1 LSNVVDLLQRSWNH
15 SIDDMQNVAIVSHK
29 SLKTYSPR
37 FTGRISWSH
46 FSAAR
51 RKHIVWA
58 TIKQLIS
65 IQIESCNNKQH
76 NPHYLSENIHRLQ
89 RMHKAL
95 QRVVLGSSA
104 SKFSHSTDMLCHLHW
119 LPVQYR
125 IQFKLALLAFN
136 ARNNNAPLYLSC
148 LLHNYVPGRS
158 LRSSQSNLLCVPSYK
173 LNFVT
178 RSFWVAAPTVW
189 NSLPADI
196 RACTFYGSSN
206 RHLKA
211 FYFNN
216 AF

>member
-1 LSNVVDLLQRSWNH
+1 
-15 SIDDMQNVAIVSHK
+15 
-29 SLKTYSPR
+29 
-37 FTGRISWSH
+37 
-46 FSAAR
+46 
-51 RKHIVWA
+51 
-58 TIKQLIS
+58 
-65 IQIESCNNKQH
+65 
-76 NPHYLSENIHRLQ
+76 
-89 RMHKAL
+89 
-95 QRVVLGSSA
+95 
-104 SKFSHSTDMLCHLHW
+104 MLCHLHW

-178 RSFWVAAPTVW
+178 RSFCVAAPTVW